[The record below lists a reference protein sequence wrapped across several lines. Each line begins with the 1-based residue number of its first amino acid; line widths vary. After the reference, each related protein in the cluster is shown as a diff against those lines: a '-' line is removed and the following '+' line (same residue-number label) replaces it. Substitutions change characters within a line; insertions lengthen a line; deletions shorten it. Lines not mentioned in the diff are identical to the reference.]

1 MSVVGFALELD
12 GDVSSF
18 TPSVQAQMQSAVAAR
33 AGVDPSAVELDV
45 LPGSV
50 LVEVSIETYAA
61 TAALVESTMASALR
75 SPSSATAV
83 FVNVIGVSIV
93 VLFVTPLTIADV
105 SPPPPPSPSPPP
117 PTSPGASVGNVT
129 GASAEE
135 CELSGDFPFAGLA
148 ILFFILLITGMVT
161 LQQSSDEFGGSDQG
175 SVKAARNIG
184 WVTFCCLDY
193 VSDCG
198 AAYLLRPTEL
208 CLGDGIIGGWQ
219 FNVQAYVVVVTT
231 TILMFFLAFPFYF
244 EEAWASRPLLWPGLF
259 ALTLTG
265 AIADIRRSVQNTMIY
280 LVLVYVE
287 EIPALVVKCNLLS
300 HDLARGASTQWWVW
314 ISLALSLVGVVW
326 RLGSMLVRMCCG
338 DKDGEQGPQVRYP
351 IVVGR
356 SVKVS
361 PHA

>member
-1 MSVVGFALELD
+1 MSKVGFALELN
-12 GDVSSF
+12 GDISSF

-61 TAALVESTMASALR
+61 TAALVESTMARALR

-83 FVNVIGVSIV
+83 FVNVTGVSIV

-105 SPPPPPSPSPPP
+105 PPPPPPSPSPPP
-117 PTSPGASVGNVT
+117 PTSPIMT
-129 GASAEE
+129 GASAVE

-148 ILFFILLITGMVT
+148 IQFFILLIPGMVT
-161 LQQSSDEFGGSDQG
+161 LQQSSDEFGGSQQS
-175 SVKAARNIG
+175 SVISFRNIG
-184 WVTFCCLDY
+184 WVIFCCLDF

-219 FNVQAYVVVVTT
+219 FKVQAYVVVVTT
-231 TILMFFLAFPFYF
+231 TIIMFFLAFPLYSDV
-244 EEAWASRPLLWPGLF
+244 AWASRPLLWPGLF

-265 AIADIRRSVQNTMIY
+265 AIADIRARSVHTTMIY

-314 ISLALSLVGVVW
+314 ISLALSLIGVVW
-326 RLGSMLVRMCCG
+326 RLGSILVRMCCPG

-351 IVVGR
+351 VVVG
-356 SVKVS
+356 SPVKVY

>member
-1 MSVVGFALELD
+1 
-12 GDVSSF
+12 
-18 TPSVQAQMQSAVAAR
+18 
-33 AGVDPSAVELDV
+33 
-45 LPGSV
+45 
-50 LVEVSIETYAA
+50 
-61 TAALVESTMASALR
+61 
-75 SPSSATAV
+75 
-83 FVNVIGVSIV
+83 
-93 VLFVTPLTIADV
+93 
-105 SPPPPPSPSPPP
+105 
-117 PTSPGASVGNVT
+117 
-129 GASAEE
+129 
-135 CELSGDFPFAGLA
+135 
-148 ILFFILLITGMVT
+148 MVT
-161 LQQSSDEFGGSDQG
+161 LQQSSDEFGGSHQ

-265 AIADIRRSVQNTMIY
+265 AIADIHEGSERSVQHNTMIY

-314 ISLALSLVGVVW
+314 ISLALSLVGVIW

-338 DKDGEQGPQVRYP
+338 DRDGEQGPQVRYP